1 MAEII
6 PLRRS
11 SIPVRSAPLN
21 PVVPDPVEAWMLP
34 WTMFRLG
41 MAAWANLWFAP
52 LGLRVEPSRSGVRR
66 D

>member
-6 PLRRS
+6 PLRRNNA
-11 SIPVRSAPLN
+11 PVRSAPPG
-21 PVVPDPVEAWMLP
+21 PVIPDPVEAWMLP

-52 LGLRVEPSRSGVRR
+52 LGLRVQPARDDARR
-66 D
+66 G

>member
-1 MAEII
+1 M
-6 PLRRS
+6 
-11 SIPVRSAPLN
+11 RSAPSA
-21 PVVPDPVEAWMLP
+21 PVVPDAVEAWMLP

-52 LGLRVEPSRSGVRR
+52 LGLRVEPSRSGVHR